1 MKFTVLGLAFLF
13 SAMSWV
19 HCQTVP
25 YVSFMGTNLSNH
37 SYVDMN
43 LVGSNGDGSD
53 SVKCHT
59 DLDTCCNRNVGP
71 DRGDWYFPNMS
82 RLQFRYNNTL
92 IYESR
97 LHLHVQL
104 RRENGGNTSGI
115 YRCDIETIA
124 VHSDEDDVT
133 TRETVYVGLY
143 ISGGEKVK
151 TF

>member
-53 SVKCHT
+53 NVQCHT
-59 DLDTCCNRNVGP
+59 DLDTCCHGDVGP

-82 RLQFRYNNTL
+82 RLQFLGNIHQR
-92 IYESR
+92 R
-97 LHLHVQL
+97 RHLHVQL
-104 RRENGGNTSGI
+104 RRKNGGNTSGI

-124 VHSDEDDVT
+124 VHSDEHDVT

-143 ISGGEKVK
+143 SSGGEKVK